1 MLLALLRVALI
12 LTGLFGLL
20 LVVLGVMAFGTSI
33 ALPGLGIIV
42 GAGAILLLGLIL
54 VGVAALGL
62 VLASRPRR
70 FR

>member
-1 MLLALLRVALI
+1 MLLALLRAALI
-12 LTGLFGLL
+12 LTGLFGVL

-33 ALPGLGIIV
+33 ALPGLGIIIS
-42 GAGAILLLGLIL
+42 GGAILLLGLIL

-62 VLASRPRR
+62 VLASRSRR